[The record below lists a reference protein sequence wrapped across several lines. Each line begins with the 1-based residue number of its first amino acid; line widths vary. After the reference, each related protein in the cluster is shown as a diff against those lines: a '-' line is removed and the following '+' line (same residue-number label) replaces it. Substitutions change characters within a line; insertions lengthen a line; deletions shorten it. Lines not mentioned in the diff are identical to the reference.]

1 MQPDVQQKLVIE
13 GSGNTKKENSPP
25 QIANINTEEHEVHSH
40 PTRQLLS
47 VVSVMI
53 ALIFVYNGISRL
65 VEVSSMLKA
74 EISVFSYAHSVE
86 MIIIGS
92 FLLLAECKTPL
103 FKQNVKVIY
112 RPFAR
117 IILLFIF
124 SIFLYT
130 GATDLTDFYLVTGLT
145 VLMIMISQCVPNQ
158 SKNKR

>member
-1 MQPDVQQKLVIE
+1 MQAEVQQKLVSG
-13 GSGNTKKENSPP
+13 GSTERGKEYNPGQVSA
-25 QIANINTEEHEVHSH
+25 ANQAPKETHSH
-40 PTRQLLS
+40 PSRQLLS

-65 VEVSSMLKA
+65 VEVSSLIKA

-86 MIIIGS
+86 MIIIGT

-145 VLMIMISQCVPNQ
+145 VLMIMISQCVPDA